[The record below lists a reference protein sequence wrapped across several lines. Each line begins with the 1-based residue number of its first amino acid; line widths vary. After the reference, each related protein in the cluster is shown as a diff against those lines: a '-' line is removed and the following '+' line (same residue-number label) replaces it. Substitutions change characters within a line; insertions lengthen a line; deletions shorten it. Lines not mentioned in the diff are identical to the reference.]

1 MQRQKTGVERPRSKH
16 SLYSIVTHAGHVHA
30 PWAGHVD
37 VVAHVSQMSMPGPSE
52 HAHPTQCLLRRSCGH
67 GNPSLPPFLSVLLE
81 MLKDKSRPVVAAQAR
96 GPRGRKRRH
105 GGLEETAEPQLEA
118 SCLEKCKDLLRATL
132 THWGPGDP
140 LPGPTQGSVGQ
151 TIPKSKTLSSAHA
164 AVSLVASWVLRSLAE
179 RPVSRAEVT
188 RLLDWLKSHILPQ
201 PMVVA
206 DLLGDSAV
214 KTGIFKLY
222 NHHCS
227 AQGLVGPA
235 QDVACKFSTVML
247 QLLVAQG
254 RKESP
259 FHSVAEA
266 LCLDSLN
273 EKEEAKRGNV
283 GSFVTTRDICG
294 VGKASASNSDI

>member
-1 MQRQKTGVERPRSKH
+1 
-16 SLYSIVTHAGHVHA
+16 
-30 PWAGHVD
+30 
-37 VVAHVSQMSMPGPSE
+37 
-52 HAHPTQCLLRRSCGH
+52 
-67 GNPSLPPFLSVLLE
+67 

-105 GGLEETAEPQLEA
+105 GGLETTAEPQLEA
-118 SCLEKCKDLLRATL
+118 SSVEKCKDLLRATL
-132 THWGPGDP
+132 THWGPADP

-151 TIPKSKTLSSAHA
+151 AIPKSKTLDSAHA

-222 NHHCS
+222 SHHCS
-227 AQGLVGPA
+227 PQGLMGPA
-235 QDVACKFSTVML
+235 QDVACKFSMVML

-273 EKEEAKRGNV
+273 EKDEAKRGNV
-283 GSFVTTRDICG
+283 GSFVTPRDICG
-294 VGKASASNSDI
+294 VGEASAWRSDI